1 MGGSTW
7 KGAISV
13 ILFLLLSGTSAAAFD
28 RTYCDPDTDPDNC
41 ECPSGSCTSQA
52 IASLPTTDD
61 PALVRQQS
69 GLTSNW
75 DSTEQAWIVEANV
88 TAMKTGVIRVTPNAG
103 IYANTNEFYE
113 YMSTLLGTTMP
124 NQLSVDGT
132 LFPPL
137 ILEQNGVSHRLNET
151 TERWDLLQTRNLIFD
166 MMLAPDG
173 TVTIDGVQ
181 LEVFTSGVNCAGTD
195 PKSYDEQQ
203 DGPLLAAQCSV
214 AETIANRVSSGSTS
228 TGLSDC
234 RKLGLQ
240 HTNCIYL
247 TELAQTSI
255 ETLDTSYLG
264 PVSVQCGAIFPPN
277 WPTAVEYCDFSL
289 GNVIRPRV
297 EMDSITMNSFFFYS
311 LGAWLFMDT
320 NLYESVQMTNRNKGV
335 CTKAHAAYQIYDV
348 FPETRDGL
356 YNTSEEQCQL

>member
-1 MGGSTW
+1 
-7 KGAISV
+7 
-13 ILFLLLSGTSAAAFD
+13 
-28 RTYCDPDTDPDNC
+28 
-41 ECPSGSCTSQA
+41 
-52 IASLPTTDD
+52 
-61 PALVRQQS
+61 
-69 GLTSNW
+69 
-75 DSTEQAWIVEANV
+75 
-88 TAMKTGVIRVTPNAG
+88 MKTGVIRVTPNAG

-113 YMSTLLGTTMP
+113 YMSTLLGATMP
-124 NQLSVDGT
+124 NQLSIDGV
-132 LFPPL
+132 LFPPI
-137 ILEQNGVSHRLNET
+137 ILDQKGVSHRLNET

-173 TVTIDGVQ
+173 SVTIDGVQ
-181 LEVFTSGVNCAGTD
+181 LEVFTSGVTCAGTD

-214 AETIANRVSSGSTS
+214 AKTIANRVSSESTS
-228 TGLSDC
+228 PTGPGQC
-234 RKLGLQ
+234 RQLGLE
-240 HTNCIYL
+240 HTGCIYL

-277 WPTAVEYCDFSL
+277 WPTAVEYCNFSL
-289 GNVIRPRV
+289 GSVIRPRV

-335 CTKAHAAYQIYDV
+335 CTNSTAQYVNHYVYPK
-348 FPETRDGL
+348 TKDGS
-356 YNTSEEQCQL
+356 YSTAEAQCQF